1 MTLHRMRHLLIASV
15 LSFSGA
21 AFAQAAHD
29 HEHGKPPE
37 LVTVADWARGAQIFD
52 GLGSFHRTVTTSSP
66 EAQRYFDQ
74 GMRFVWAFNHDE
86 ATRSFARA
94 AQIDPA
100 CALCYWGVALTLGPN
115 YNMPTM
121 AEARARAGW
130 DALRKAQASAP
141 KATPVEQA
149 LIGALAARYAGPEAL
164 DPTNSAPR
172 LSAYVEAM
180 REVARQY
187 PHDNDVQTLFA
198 EALMNTNPWKLWNED
213 GSPGPGTPEIVERL
227 KAVLATDPGHPGAN
241 HYLIHAV
248 EASRNPEQALA
259 SAEALKAMMPGA
271 GHLVHMPSHIMQ
283 RVGRYE
289 EAAEA
294 NRLGAAADLAYLKL
308 TAPPDYYPMYLV
320 HNYQFLAFAAAMEG
334 RSAEAIAATR
344 AARGAMPDT
353 MLVSM
358 PGLDW
363 SIGYLYDSLVRFGR
377 WDEMLGEPTPDRNLA
392 GLSISFHQA
401 RAIALAAKGRTTE
414 AEQELRSSEALIAAA
429 PGDAAQGMN
438 PARSVYDIGQHKAAA
453 RLVAAKG
460 NRNEGIALLVQAT
473 ALEDKLSYNEP
484 EDVFFPVR
492 HMLGAMLLDAGRAG
506 EAESVFRED
515 LRRHPKNGWALTGL
529 KAALVA
535 QKRLGE
541 LGQIDAELHDAWA
554 HADQKIERAS
564 Y

>member
-1 MTLHRMRHLLIASV
+1 
-15 LSFSGA
+15 
-21 AFAQAAHD
+21 
-29 HEHGKPPE
+29 
-37 LVTVADWARGAQIFD
+37 
-52 GLGSFHRTVTTSSP
+52 
-66 EAQRYFDQ
+66 
-74 GMRFVWAFNHDE
+74 
-86 ATRSFARA
+86 
-94 AQIDPA
+94 
-100 CALCYWGVALTLGPN
+100 
-115 YNMPTM
+115 
-121 AEARARAGW
+121 
-130 DALRKAQASAP
+130 
-141 KATPVEQA
+141 
-149 LIGALAARYAGPEAL
+149 
-164 DPTNSAPR
+164 
-172 LSAYVEAM
+172 
-180 REVARQY
+180 
-187 PHDNDVQTLFA
+187 
-198 EALMNTNPWKLWNED
+198 
-213 GSPGPGTPEIVERL
+213 
-227 KAVLATDPGHPGAN
+227 
-241 HYLIHAV
+241 
-248 EASRNPEQALA
+248 
-259 SAEALKAMMPGA
+259 
-271 GHLVHMPSHIMQ
+271 
-283 RVGRYE
+283 
-289 EAAEA
+289 
-294 NRLGAAADLAYLKL
+294 
-308 TAPPDYYPMYLV
+308 
-320 HNYQFLAFAAAMEG
+320 
-334 RSAEAIAATR
+334 
-344 AARGAMPDT
+344 
-353 MLVSM
+353 
-358 PGLDW
+358 
-363 SIGYLYDSLVRFGR
+363 LYDSLVRFGR

>member
-1 MTLHRMRHLLIASV
+1 MRHLLIASV

-100 CALCYWGVALTLGPN
+100 CALCYWGVALTLGRN
-115 YNMPTM
+115 YNMQTM

-213 GSPGPGTPEIVERL
+213 G
-227 KAVLATDPGHPGAN
+227 
-241 HYLIHAV
+241 
-248 EASRNPEQALA
+248 
-259 SAEALKAMMPGA
+259 
-271 GHLVHMPSHIMQ
+271 
-283 RVGRYE
+283 
-289 EAAEA
+289 
-294 NRLGAAADLAYLKL
+294 
-308 TAPPDYYPMYLV
+308 
-320 HNYQFLAFAAAMEG
+320 
-334 RSAEAIAATR
+334 
-344 AARGAMPDT
+344 
-353 MLVSM
+353 
-358 PGLDW
+358 
-363 SIGYLYDSLVRFGR
+363 
-377 WDEMLGEPTPDRNLA
+377 
-392 GLSISFHQA
+392 
-401 RAIALAAKGRTTE
+401 
-414 AEQELRSSEALIAAA
+414 
-429 PGDAAQGMN
+429 
-438 PARSVYDIGQHKAAA
+438 
-453 RLVAAKG
+453 
-460 NRNEGIALLVQAT
+460 
-473 ALEDKLSYNEP
+473 
-484 EDVFFPVR
+484 
-492 HMLGAMLLDAGRAG
+492 
-506 EAESVFRED
+506 
-515 LRRHPKNGWALTGL
+515 
-529 KAALVA
+529 
-535 QKRLGE
+535 
-541 LGQIDAELHDAWA
+541 
-554 HADQKIERAS
+554 
-564 Y
+564 